1 MKPFLTTDE
10 LNKADAILVGRTNK
24 GTLTAVGGNSLTAP
38 GYYFIT
44 QSRTK
49 TVLARFYVG
58 RTKRQEGF
66 KSTFHNLRAMR
77 SITGVLAMQTELDV
91 YYVHAKDMKHLT
103 TAFGKSKLMSMFT
116 KCHSGEYN
124 SLQEV
129 NRMLSEGFKF
139 KWQRY

>member
-1 MKPFLTTDE
+1 MKPFLTTNE
-10 LNKADAILVGRTNK
+10 LNKANAILVGKTNK
-24 GTLTAVGGNSLTAP
+24 TTLTAVGENSLTAP

-44 QSRTK
+44 QAKTK

-66 KSTFHNLRAMR
+66 KATFRNLRAKR
-77 SITGVLAMQTELDV
+77 SITGVLAMQVDLDV

-103 TAFGKSKLMSMFT
+103 TAFGKSKLGSMFT

-129 NRMLSEGFKF
+129 NRMLSEGFVF
-139 KWQRY
+139 QWQRY